1 MVCRAGCRT
10 VSFEIACRHK
20 RYNGNAAGI
29 GGRSDAATGTARVPA
44 YADNRQG
51 DYPGIEIRPSGG
63 ETVFAAG
70 RSYMVTLK
78 FRDRTAVALSAKV
91 MPWVMDGYGE
101 GIVE

>member
-1 MVCRAGCRT
+1 MLQPGQPLFRRT
-10 VSFEIACRHK
+10 LTTDSR
-20 RYNGNAAGI
+20 
-29 GGRSDAATGTARVPA
+29 
-44 YADNRQG
+44 G
-51 DYPGIEIRPSGG
+51 DYPGIEIRTSGG